1 LVVKENTPND
11 TVMSPST
18 VYGITKVHTELLGNY
33 YKHQLDVDFRSLRLP
48 GIIGKTRAGELIMC
62 L

>member
-1 LVVKENTPND
+1 
-11 TVMSPST
+11 MSPST